1 VFENTEKRSAS
12 PSTDAGNFREK
23 TSSLRFSVT
32 VSDLT
37 RRDQDL
43 RMMQGDDTKRSV
55 DDGED
60 KFVIPNKQALQLRTG
75 RTSFI

>member
-1 VFENTEKRSAS
+1 VRRPRLTLETFVRKR
-12 PSTDAGNFREK
+12 R
-23 TSSLRFSVT
+23 LRFSVT

-60 KFVIPNKQALQLRTG
+60 KFVIPNKQALQLRTA